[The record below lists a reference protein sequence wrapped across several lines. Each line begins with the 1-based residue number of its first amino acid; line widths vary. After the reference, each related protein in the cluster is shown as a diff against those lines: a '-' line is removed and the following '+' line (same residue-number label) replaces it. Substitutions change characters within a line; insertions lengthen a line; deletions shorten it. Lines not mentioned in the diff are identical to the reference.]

1 MIITPSTLFTIDGLK
16 CFLVVVCDETG
27 ASLEDVGK
35 MDTVSGKYWQYQRHD
50 DGSFK
55 YSKLNGEPIM
65 VEKHCEQFFFTIATL
80 CRCENPDTRSC
91 GPICSG
97 AAKE

>member
-1 MIITPSTLFTIDGLK
+1 MIVTPSTIFTIDGSK
-16 CFLVVVCDETG
+16 CFLVIICNEKGEALT
-27 ASLEDVGK
+27 DVARA
-35 MDTVSGKYWQYQRHD
+35 DTLSGKYLQIQRHP
-50 DGSFK
+50 DGDLMYDRDGVAVTK
-55 YSKLNGEPIM
+55 ELQ
-65 VEKHCEQFFFTIATL
+65 CEQFFFTIATP